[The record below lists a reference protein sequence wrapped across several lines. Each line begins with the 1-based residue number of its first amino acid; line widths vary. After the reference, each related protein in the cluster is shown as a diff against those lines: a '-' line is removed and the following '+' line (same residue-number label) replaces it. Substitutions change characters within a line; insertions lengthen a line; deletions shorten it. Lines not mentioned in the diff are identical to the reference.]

1 MTAEYLC
8 VALALAGGLMA
19 FTLML
24 FGLEFLAIHSPGFQR
39 FLRWLWRVMD
49 I

>member
-8 VALALAGGLMA
+8 VALTLAAGLVA
-19 FTLML
+19 FILML
-24 FGLEFLAIHSPGFQR
+24 FGLEFLAIHSRRFRR

>member
-1 MTAEYLC
+1 MTAEYFC
-8 VALALAGGLMA
+8 VALTLAAGLMA
-19 FTLML
+19 FVLL
-24 FGLEFLAIHSPGFQR
+24 LCGLELLTIHSRRFRR

>member
-8 VALALAGGLMA
+8 VALALAAGLMA
-19 FTLML
+19 FILML
-24 FGLEFLAIHSPGFQR
+24 FGLELLMMHSRRFRR

>member
-8 VALALAGGLMA
+8 VALTLSAGLMA
-19 FTLML
+19 FVLL
-24 FGLEFLAIHSPGFQR
+24 LCSLELLTIHSRRFRR